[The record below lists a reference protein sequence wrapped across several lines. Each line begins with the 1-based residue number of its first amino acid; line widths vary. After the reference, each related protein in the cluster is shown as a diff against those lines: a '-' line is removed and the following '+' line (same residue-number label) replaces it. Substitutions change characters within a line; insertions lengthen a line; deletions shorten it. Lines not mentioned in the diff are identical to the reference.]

1 MQINDVKKFPEFCL
15 YIPVVSLGV
24 EIESNFVVT
33 YRHNKKEITVE
44 RYEFRILCVAVPVT
58 SLRL

>member
-1 MQINDVKKFPEFCL
+1 MMLKNSPSFVFTFPF
-15 YIPVVSLGV
+15 VSLGV